1 MTKKLSLSRLAL
13 CTAAIAAILILA
25 LLACLGFT
33 KNTAIYQARTPLR
46 VVPITDY
53 DREEITDPDSPIG
66 VCTRYT
72 WTIGPSPSHGT
83 NLGIY
88 TFHQYVRICVNGVE
102 LYRLDAASDA
112 QIVHTPGANWCFFP
126 IYQED
131 AGKELCIEIIPA
143 YESARQRAPD
153 IYMGTVQD
161 IFLSTAS
168 SELPQILLCILT
180 SFVGLIFLI
189 VGLYSFFTQNKGK
202 TLIAHG
208 LFSIMLGLWKLL
220 DLRTTNMLFAQD
232 TVALY
237 YCSVCMLALCAV
249 PLMKALSRRLS
260 RICRQLINICC
271 VICAVSCIAQLL
283 LQILDIADMRQML
296 FLTHGSIIL
305 SSLVVIPTLI
315 YDSIAYPRAFKE
327 QNNKFLLFICV
338 PGALLDIAAF
348 YFTGDSA
355 PLIFTL
361 AAHLIYSIVVGT
373 RTMIQTNRQ
382 ETEIEK
388 SHTAVLRSQIQPHFL
403 FNSLT
408 AIAQLCDKDPALAK
422 QATITFSEYYR
433 GNLRAIDRAEP
444 ISFAQ
449 ELEHLKMYLFIEQ
462 LRFGDSLKVVFD
474 IETTDFLIPALT
486 IQPLVENAVKHGV
499 GAREEGGTV
508 TITVRDLADNY
519 LILISDDGVGFDPA
533 KVENRDRQHVGID
546 NVKNRLMLMCD
557 ASLRIQSTLGEGTTI
572 TISLPKEGLDL

>member
-1 MTKKLSLSRLAL
+1 
-13 CTAAIAAILILA
+13 
-25 LLACLGFT
+25 
-33 KNTAIYQARTPLR
+33 
-46 VVPITDY
+46 
-53 DREEITDPDSPIG
+53 
-66 VCTRYT
+66 
-72 WTIGPSPSHGT
+72 
-83 NLGIY
+83 
-88 TFHQYVRICVNGVE
+88 
-102 LYRLDAASDA
+102 
-112 QIVHTPGANWCFFP
+112 
-126 IYQED
+126 
-131 AGKELCIEIIPA
+131 
-143 YESARQRAPD
+143 
-153 IYMGTVQD
+153 
-161 IFLSTAS
+161 
-168 SELPQILLCILT
+168 
-180 SFVGLIFLI
+180 
-189 VGLYSFFTQNKGK
+189 
-202 TLIAHG
+202 
-208 LFSIMLGLWKLL
+208 
-220 DLRTTNMLFAQD
+220 
-232 TVALY
+232 
-237 YCSVCMLALCAV
+237 
-249 PLMKALSRRLS
+249 MKALSRRLS